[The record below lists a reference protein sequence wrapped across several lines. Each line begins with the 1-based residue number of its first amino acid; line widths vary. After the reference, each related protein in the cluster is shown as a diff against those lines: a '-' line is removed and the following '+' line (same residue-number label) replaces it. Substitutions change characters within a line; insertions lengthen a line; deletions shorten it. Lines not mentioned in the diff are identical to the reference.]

1 MLERMALWLKDEIM
15 QVEINEVPT
24 NQGHLSIH
32 IEVAADMNISAFVAR
47 QKVTGFVVDEI
58 STQLRGREPVLVV
71 GERIRWRVPVWLS
84 LPPTGDLGEVG
95 SIEVDVE
102 TGQLEITEVLIQEIT
117 LRAAELANRTSHSTA
132 V

>member
-1 MLERMALWLKDEIM
+1 MQAEIDKL
-15 QVEINEVPT
+15 PS
-24 NQGHLSIH
+24 NQGRLSVH

-58 STQLRGREPVLVV
+58 STQLHGRDPILVV

-95 SIEVDVE
+95 TIEVDVE
-102 TGQLEITEVLIQEIT
+102 TGQLEITEALIQEMT
-117 LRAAELANRTSHSTA
+117 LRAAELASR
-132 V
+132 VGV